1 MTKTIKRKQEKIR
14 QKSQKND
21 KKLKKKIERNRLE
34 STTKNYVNKSKQQK
48 ELPKKKNIKQR

>member
-34 STTKNYVNKSKQQK
+34 STTKKLRKQK
-48 ELPKKKNIKQR
+48 